1 MKNLGRYGIV
11 CYWVIILY
19 IVATDEEQCSKYI
32 DYFYSSLETLDDYED
47 KVKTTLDFPIDL

>member
-1 MKNLGRYGIV
+1 M
-11 CYWVIILY
+11 CYWIIILY

-47 KVKTTLDFPIDL
+47 KVKTTLDDDFPHNA